1 MNMIL
6 LQVNIPMSKN
16 DMTSD
21 IDLHIH
27 TNYSDGSFGVE
38 ETISLVKARGI
49 RYFSITDHDTLESCK
64 AMNCIFRSALPD
76 SIYFSGVELSCK
88 HKGIDLHILGY
99 ECDIEN
105 KQLNELIAIA
115 KENRRQK
122 TMRLANYLK
131 REHHIE
137 IPAREKQRL
146 FRQDNN
152 VGKPNFAVILIKM
165 GYGTNVQEVINKY
178 MNAFE
183 AFDLKIEAEEAIS
196 VIRKAYG
203 FSVMAHPI
211 VIAEDH
217 GYSYNDI
224 DVLASELKHSGLDA
238 IEVYYSK
245 HSAEQKA
252 EYRKIAVK
260 NGLMMSGGSDFHGK
274 NKPNIRLG
282 DLGEGIDQNA
292 LHDVYEFAL
301 EMMQ

>member
-1 MNMIL
+1 
-6 LQVNIPMSKN
+6 
-16 DMTSD
+16 MT
-21 IDLHIH
+21 L
-27 TNYSDGSFGVE
+27 
-38 ETISLVKARGI
+38 
-49 RYFSITDHDTLESCK
+49 LESCK
-64 AMNCIFRSALPD
+64 AMNRIFRSELTD
-76 SIYFSGVELSCK
+76 LIYFSGIELSCK

-122 TMRLANYLK
+122 TVRLIDYLK
-131 REHHIE
+131 KEYCIE
-137 IPAREKQRL
+137 IPAGEKQRL
-146 FRQDNN
+146 LKQENN

-224 DVLASELKHSGLDA
+224 DILASELKHSGLDA
-238 IEVYYSK
+238 MEVYYSK
-245 HSAEQKA
+245 HNAVQKA
-252 EYRKIAVK
+252 EYRKIALK
-260 NGLMMSGGSDFHGK
+260 NGLMMSGGSDFHGN

-292 LHDVYEFAL
+292 LRDVYEFAL